1 SQIRTFFTIALPMV
15 RPTIAAL
22 AIFLFMA
29 SYNSYMWPLISVNSR
44 DLFTLPVGLAALTYD
59 RNNQMDLMMASSTMV
74 VIPLMIVFAIGQ
86 KQFIEGISLGGL
98 KG

>member
-1 SQIRTFFTIALPMV
+1 
-15 RPTIAAL
+15 
-22 AIFLFMA
+22 
-29 SYNSYMWPLISVNSR
+29 MWPLISVNSR